1 MKCVCPDSNLEKH
14 ERIREIFRN
23 IEEWIQSDALQ
34 SLVRLFGGEKMETAP
49 LKAQIQWL
57 NNFVEIWDYRSRN
70 QNTDV
75 NERWNVFDDEFVLK
89 HKDEIM
95 NCATKLGLVQETTAV
110 RIPDYIIP
118 LGGARYSNLDRPMYA
133 GNIYHKIRN
142 ANKDQEIN
150 IVALAGSRP
159 INEKERAA
167 TDTYAPDAVTEFDA
181 ICRGLEEAFYLNGK
195 YRQDNKH
202 DENINLCSAVRT
214 YECELPHTNIIALA
228 APSTEPLRRANSRD
242 TFEYFLD
249 YYHIKKG
256 DNLLLVTSQIYV
268 PYQWLKFIDL
278 ALEGAFHVE
287 CVGYSMCEKEA
298 LAKPSNFLQ
307 EIKGTVNAIAILMKK
322 YENV

>member
-1 MKCVCPDSNLEKH
+1 MVGSV
-14 ERIREIFRN
+14 
-23 IEEWIQSDALQ
+23 A
-34 SLVRLFGGEKMETAP
+34 
-49 LKAQIQWL
+49 
-57 NNFVEIWDYRSRN
+57 
-70 QNTDV
+70 
-75 NERWNVFDDEFVLK
+75 
-89 HKDEIM
+89 
-95 NCATKLGLVQETTAV
+95 
-110 RIPDYIIP
+110 P

-150 IVALAGSRP
+150 IVALA
-159 INEKERAA
+159 
-167 TDTYAPDAVTEFDA
+167 
-181 ICRGLEEAFYLNGK
+181 
-195 YRQDNKH
+195 
-202 DENINLCSAVRT
+202 
-214 YECELPHTNIIALA
+214 
-228 APSTEPLRRANSRD
+228 APSTEPSRRANSRD

-298 LAKPSNFLQ
+298 FAKPSNFLQ